1 MLYCDFCCGI
11 KQALAGP
18 LLKASLGPN
27 IQYCSCRQLLARL
40 CLVREELAVVAEAI
54 SDLHPGE
61 ARDYAEAR
69 AAYQKLVPLGT
80 AAFLK
85 ELMPV
90 TSPERRQAF
99 TS

>member
-1 MLYCDFCCGI
+1 M
-11 KQALAGP
+11 
-18 LLKASLGPN
+18 
-27 IQYCSCRQLLARL
+27 
-40 CLVREELAVVAEAI
+40 VAEAI
-54 SDLHPGE
+54 RDLHPGE